1 MVGRPPVKLALL
13 GVVLLGLVGIV
24 AFAAVREARTTGR
37 LAAPSA
43 RPALTPRRALT
54 AIEERYARALW
65 AVHEDVKGSAFRMTM
80 GGLNYKIGDIS
91 HAELQARIQQVAE
104 VYRGAEGRV
113 QALDPPPSLR
123 QVHEDYLE
131 ALRLYRRSAEEM
143 LRTRDDGRDD
153 HLVTALPL
161 SQEAS
166 RKLLLVGNV
175 IWPGEY
181 VPN

>member
-1 MVGRPPVKLALL
+1 MVGRPPLKLALL
-13 GVVLLGLVGIV
+13 GLVFLGSVGIL
-24 AFAAVREARTTGR
+24 AFAALREATTGR
-37 LAAPSA
+37 VASSVA
-43 RPALTPRRALT
+43 RPALAASRRALT
-54 AIEERYARALW
+54 PAEEVYARALW
-65 AVHEDVKGSAFRMTM
+65 SVHADVKRGSFQMTM

-91 HAELQARIQQVAE
+91 HAELQTRIQEVAE
-104 VYRGAEGRV
+104 VYRRAEGRV

-123 QVHEDYLE
+123 DVHGEYLT
-131 ALRLYRRSAEEM
+131 ALRLYQRSAEEM
-143 LRTRDDGRDD
+143 LRTRADGRDD
-153 HLVTALPL
+153 HLVAALPL

>member
-1 MVGRPPVKLALL
+1 MTP
-13 GVVLLGLVGIV
+13 
-24 AFAAVREARTTGR
+24 
-37 LAAPSA
+37 
-43 RPALTPRRALT
+43 PRRALT
-54 AIEERYARALW
+54 AAEEKYARALW
-65 AVHEDVKGSAFRMTM
+65 SVHEEVKGSAFRMTM

-91 HAELQARIQQVAE
+91 HTELQERIRGVAE
-104 VYRGAEGRV
+104 AYRRAEGRV

-123 QVHEDYLE
+123 QVHDDYLD
-131 ALRLYRRSAEEM
+131 ALRLYQRSADEM
-143 LRTRDDGRDD
+143 LRTRNDGRDD

-166 RKLLLVGNV
+166 RKLLLVGNL